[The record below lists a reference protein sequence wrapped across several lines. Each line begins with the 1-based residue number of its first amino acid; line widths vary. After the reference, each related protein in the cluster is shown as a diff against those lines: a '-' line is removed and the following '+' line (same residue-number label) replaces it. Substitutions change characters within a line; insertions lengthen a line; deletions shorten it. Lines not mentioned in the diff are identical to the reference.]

1 MMILKKTDEKNEKI
15 ISDLI
20 NPTPGLFLDD
30 QLNLEDQFK
39 YKSNNIERSFALTN
53 QIQQRLDNVLEMMV
67 KNNRPPSEIIV
78 QKPIEE
84 IPNTPL
90 NNKKTNDI
98 IKTEDIFT
106 DDDYV
111 NVFKYFPSLST
122 DDRKYFEIKVS
133 GGDLIAYKSPLL
145 TTVNISKKQ
154 LKDTPNKILEDL
166 NEKITDFTTTHGE
179 DQNLKRIQKIEQFI
193 NKIDF
198 DNKEK
203 IEKNL
208 DKNKW
213 LKSLIDNQIKNES
226 LLFGLEFEEN
236 MLPKKN
242 RRSKRKK
249 IPYENTTKRKRKQVM
264 PEIPADQRGKI
275 EVTKRFLIK
284 LLNKYLILLKTGL
297 IYNTTK
303 KLTVIISKKNGFR
316 WKNQQLQ
323 NLFRS
328 LQNNP
333 KSVFY
338 TTTKLTKALI
348 KKAKT
353 ATYVKD
359 RVFVNLYD
367 ELDDKDFFKNENLP
381 LVTPYIDKRTN
392 IDHSMPYSF
401 NTPFE
406 ILYADIADFT

>member
-1 MMILKKTDEKNEKI
+1 MKKTCCLRK
-15 ISDLI
+15 
-20 NPTPGLFLDD
+20 
-30 QLNLEDQFK
+30 
-39 YKSNNIERSFALTN
+39 
-53 QIQQRLDNVLEMMV
+53 
-67 KNNRPPSEIIV
+67 
-78 QKPIEE
+78 IEE
-84 IPNTPL
+84 I
-90 NNKKTNDI
+90 K
-98 IKTEDIFT
+98 
-106 DDDYV
+106 
-111 NVFKYFPSLST
+111 
-122 DDRKYFEIKVS
+122 
-133 GGDLIAYKSPLL
+133 G
-145 TTVNISKKQ
+145 
-154 LKDTPNKILEDL
+154 
-166 NEKITDFTTTHGE
+166 
-179 DQNLKRIQKIEQFI
+179 
-193 NKIDF
+193 
-198 DNKEK
+198 
-203 IEKNL
+203 
-208 DKNKW
+208 
-213 LKSLIDNQIKNES
+213 
-226 LLFGLEFEEN
+226 
-236 MLPKKN
+236 
-242 RRSKRKK
+242 KK